1 MGQYSKPHLPYDQ
14 QLSLLVSRGMTYSDQ
29 GLVLRTL
36 KRVGYYRL
44 SAYSYPFR
52 EPVNKQHPNG
62 ALDGRSERFLDG
74 TTFEQVAALY
84 EFDSKL
90 RSCLGHAL
98 ETLEVGLAVHIGYVA
113 GKRDPFVHLD
123 RKFLDATACAKP
135 DKESRQQDVYEAWL
149 DRYERHR
156 KDAKNEEYVKHF
168 TLNYESKLPI
178 WVATEVLSFGSLVRL
193 FSLLEPSDRTKIASL
208 LGVKN
213 GHALHGWLL
222 SLNVLRNHCAHH
234 GRVWN
239 RVLAYPPSRL
249 PAGIVQDEARHLAYV
264 DDANR
269 GKLYFMATLLAY
281 LVIKIDPDSNW
292 PRTFRTLIKKFPAT
306 SGITPQTA
314 MGFPADWELEPLWN
328 YEPKKG
334 TSATGK

>member
-14 QLSLLVSRGMTYSDQ
+14 QLNLLVERGMTYSDK
-29 GLVLRTL
+29 GLVLRML

-52 EPVNKQHPNG
+52 QPVNKLNPDG
-62 ALDGRSERFLDG
+62 AHDGRANRFLNG

-84 EFDSKL
+84 EFDRKL
-90 RSCLGHAL
+90 RSCLGTAL
-98 ETLEVGLAVHIGYVA
+98 ETLELGLAVHVGYVA

-123 RKFLDATACAKP
+123 RRFLDVAACAKP
-135 DKESRQQDVYEAWL
+135 DKGSLHQDVYEAWL

-156 KDAKNEEYVKHF
+156 TEAKNEEYVKHF
-168 TLNYESKLPI
+168 ALNYESKLPI
-178 WVATEVLSFGSLVRL
+178 WVATEVLSFGSLIRL
-193 FSLLEPSDRTKIASL
+193 FSLLEASDRTKIALL

-249 PAGIVQDEARHLAYV
+249 PPKIVQDEIRHLASI

-269 GKLYFMATLLAY
+269 GKLYFMTALLAY

-292 PRTFRTLIKKFPAT
+292 PRTLRTLIKKFPAT
-306 SGITPQTA
+306 AGITPQTA
-314 MGFPADWELEPLWN
+314 MGFPEDWELEPLWN

-334 TSATGK
+334 TSATG